1 MSSLI
6 KTIEKA
12 CTAARKLN
20 FPVYRVEL
28 AAAAEITDINNN
40 KETLSFSCRKKIGL
54 LWIVLGVTLFI
65 AMIAVRFAKKR

>member
-1 MSSLI
+1 MTKLI
-6 KTIEKA
+6 TTIEKT

-20 FPVYRVEL
+20 FPIYKLEL

-40 KETLSFSCRKKIGL
+40 KETFSFSCRKKIGL
-54 LWIVLGVTLFI
+54 LWVVLGVVLII

>member
-1 MSSLI
+1 MSKLI
-6 KTIEKA
+6 NTIEKT

-40 KETLSFSCRKKIGL
+40 KETFSFSCRKKIGL
-54 LWIVLGVTLFI
+54 LWVVLGVELII